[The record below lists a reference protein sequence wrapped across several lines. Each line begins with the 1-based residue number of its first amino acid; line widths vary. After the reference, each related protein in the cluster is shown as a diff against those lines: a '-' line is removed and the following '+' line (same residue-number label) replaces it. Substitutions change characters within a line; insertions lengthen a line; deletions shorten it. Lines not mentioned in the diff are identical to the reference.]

1 MRLAHP
7 VACWLLLLLP
17 GIYLLLSL
25 AQQRQAAFLHR
36 FGDPTLLHQTPAR
49 FPALRTAWVCT
60 TLLLLSFLSII
71 LALADPRLRTGA
83 PYLRAGALEV
93 VMLLD
98 VSTSMAAED
107 YGQRSRFEQAREI
120 ARSLLPDLRG
130 TRVGVVTFA
139 GTSFRQADLTE
150 DLDALDFILQSW
162 VAVDGIGVGGSSIAQ
177 AITTGLDL
185 FPQGSTRQQLMLL
198 FSDGG
203 DGEEPL
209 DSILRHV
216 TRRGIRIVTLGLGH
230 LEPVRIPRYNAHQ
243 AFVGYLQLNEQ
254 VVTTSLHEAPLQQI
268 AATTGGTYLRI
279 VRGDEGR
286 NLLTR
291 EAVVGKT
298 LTQKETR
305 LFQFF
310 LGMGLGAFGVYTL
323 LTRL

>member
-1 MRLAHP
+1 MRLGHP
-7 VACWLLLLLP
+7 AACWLLLLLP

-25 AQQRQAAFLHR
+25 GQQRQATFLRH
-36 FGDPTLLHQTPAR
+36 FGDPTLLHRTPAR
-49 FPALRTAWVCT
+49 FPALRTAWVAMA
-60 TLLLLSFLSII
+60 LLLLSFLSTI

-83 PYLRAGALEV
+83 PYLRAGTLDV

-107 YGQRSRFEQAREI
+107 YGPRSRFEQGREI

-130 TRVGVVTFA
+130 NRVGIVTFA

-162 VAVDGIGVGGSSIAQ
+162 VAVDAVGVGGSNIAQ
-177 AITTGLDL
+177 AIATGLDL
-185 FPQGSTRQQLMLL
+185 FPQESTRQQLMLL

-209 DSILRHV
+209 HSILRHV

-230 LEPVRIPRYNAHQ
+230 LEASRIPQYDAHHT
-243 AFVGYLQLNEQ
+243 FVGYLQANEQ
-254 VVTTSLHEAPLQQI
+254 IVTTSLHEAPLQQI
-268 AATTGGTYLRI
+268 ATATGGAYLRI

-291 EAVVGKT
+291 QAIVGKAST
-298 LTQKETR
+298 RKETR

-310 LGMGLGAFGVYTL
+310 LGFGLGAFGAYIL
-323 LTRL
+323 ITRL

>member
-1 MRLAHP
+1 MRLGYP

-25 AQQRQAAFLHR
+25 GRQRQAAFLRR
-36 FGDPTLLHQTPAR
+36 FGDPTLLQQTPAR
-49 FPALRTAWVCT
+49 LPALRTAWVCT

-83 PYLRAGALEV
+83 PYLRAGALDV

-98 VSTSMAAED
+98 ISTSMAAED
-107 YGQRSRFEQAREI
+107 YGLRSRFEQAREM

-130 TRVGVVTFA
+130 NRVGVITFA

-162 VAVDGIGVGGSSIAQ
+162 VAVDGIEVGGSNIAQ
-177 AITTGLDL
+177 AIATGLDL

-209 DSILRHV
+209 HSILSHV
-216 TRRGIRIVTLGLGH
+216 ARRGIRIVTLGLGH
-230 LEPVRIPRYNAHQ
+230 LEPARIPRYNAHQ
-243 AFVGYLQLNEQ
+243 AFVGYLQANEQ
-254 VVTTSLHEAPLQQI
+254 IVTTSLHEAPLQQI
-268 AATTGGTYLRI
+268 ATATGGTYLRI

-305 LFQFF
+305 LFQLF
-310 LGMGLGAFGVYTL
+310 LGMGLGAFGIYTL
-323 LTRL
+323 LIRL